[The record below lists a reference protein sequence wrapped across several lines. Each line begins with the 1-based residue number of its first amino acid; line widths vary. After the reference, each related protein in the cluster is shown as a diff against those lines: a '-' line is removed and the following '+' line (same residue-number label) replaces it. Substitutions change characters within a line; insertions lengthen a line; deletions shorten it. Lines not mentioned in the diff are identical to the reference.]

1 MFRVI
6 IYDWD
11 AAPDAEEYIVAK
23 RVPAD
28 TYHEARDEANFAVE
42 EKFYVGAKVLN
53 AADQVVYTA
62 GLTLDKN

>member
-1 MFRVI
+1 MSQII

-23 RVPAD
+23 RVSAES
-28 TYHEARDEANFAVE
+28 YHEARDEANFAVE

-53 AADQVVYTA
+53 AANQVVYTA
-62 GLTLDKN
+62 GLAVAGA